1 MSKQRLSKQQ
11 HRRIEAA
18 QDRYRTDSES
28 GGESGL
34 VIARFGKQVLIE
46 TENGDRLTTT
56 LRRRTEDPVAGDEVV
71 WTPQGE
77 QGVIEAL
84 LPRRTVISRPN
95 SQGALRPI
103 AANIDR
109 LLIVI
114 APQPL
119 AQANLIDRYLVAAG
133 HAGIDTSLVLNKAD
147 LLSEEPSALQLA
159 DIYRELGIEV
169 LTTDRL
175 SDPAAEALLGMVA
188 TQTVALVGQSGVG
201 KSSLIQRLLPDLEIR
216 IGALSDAVGLGRHTT
231 TAAALYHLPGGG
243 RLIDSPGVREF
254 HLSHLSKDAVA
265 AGFAEFEP
273 LLGLC
278 RFRDCS
284 HSHEV
289 RCAILEAHDRGEI
302 SAERLASYR
311 QIVSSMGQ

>member
-11 HRRIEAA
+11 HRRIQAA
-18 QDRYRTDSES
+18 QDRYRNDSDL

-46 TENGDRLTTT
+46 SADGDRRTTT
-56 LRRRTEDPVAGDEVV
+56 LRRRAEDPVAGDEVV

-77 QGVIEAL
+77 HGVIEDL

-95 SQGALRPI
+95 SQGVLRPI

-133 HAGIDTSLVLNKAD
+133 HAGIEASLVVNKAD
-147 LLSEEPSALQLA
+147 LLPEAPSVLELA
-159 DIYRELGIEV
+159 EIYSHLGIEV
-169 LTTDRL
+169 LTTDQL
-175 SDPAAEALLGMVA
+175 SDPTANALLNMVA

-254 HLSHLSKDAVA
+254 HLSHLPKDAIA
-265 AGFAEFEP
+265 AGFVEFEP
-273 LLGLC
+273 LLGSC

-289 RCAILEAHDRGEI
+289 RCAILEAHERGEI
-302 SAERLASYR
+302 SEDRLSSYR
-311 QIVSSMGQ
+311 QIVSSMS

>member
-28 GGESGL
+28 GGELGL

-84 LPRRTVISRPN
+84 RPRRTVISRPN

-119 AQANLIDRYLVAAG
+119 AQANLIDRYLV
-133 HAGIDTSLVLNKAD
+133 K
-147 LLSEEPSALQLA
+147 
-159 DIYRELGIEV
+159 
-169 LTTDRL
+169 
-175 SDPAAEALLGMVA
+175 SDFNMTEMLKYAYP
-188 TQTVALVGQSGVG
+188 
-201 KSSLIQRLLPDLEIR
+201 
-216 IGALSDAVGLGRHTT
+216 
-231 TAAALYHLPGGG
+231 
-243 RLIDSPGVREF
+243 
-254 HLSHLSKDAVA
+254 
-265 AGFAEFEP
+265 
-273 LLGLC
+273 
-278 RFRDCS
+278 FR
-284 HSHEV
+284 
-289 RCAILEAHDRGEI
+289 
-302 SAERLASYR
+302 
-311 QIVSSMGQ
+311 QN

>member
-1 MSKQRLSKQQ
+1 
-11 HRRIEAA
+11 
-18 QDRYRTDSES
+18 
-28 GGESGL
+28 
-34 VIARFGKQVLIE
+34 
-46 TENGDRLTTT
+46 
-56 LRRRTEDPVAGDEVV
+56 V

-77 QGVIEAL
+77 HGVIEAL
-84 LPRRTVISRPN
+84 LPRRTIISRPN

-119 AQANLIDRYLVAAG
+119 AQANLIDRYLVAAS
-133 HAGIDTSLVLNKAD
+133 HAGIDASLIVNKAD
-147 LLSEEPSALQLA
+147 LLSEAPSVVQLA
-159 DIYRELGIEV
+159 ETYSELGVEV
-169 LTTDRL
+169 VTTGQL
-175 SDPAAEALLGMVA
+175 SDPGAETLMDMVA

-201 KSSLIQRLLPDLEIR
+201 KSSLIKRLLPDLEIR

-254 HLSHLSKDAVA
+254 HLSHLPKDAIES
-265 AGFAEFEP
+265 GFVEFEP
-273 LLGLC
+273 LIGLC

-289 RCAILEAHDRGEI
+289 RCAVLEAHERGEI
-302 SAERLASYR
+302 SSDRLASYR
-311 QIVSSMGQ
+311 QIVASMSQ

>member
-11 HRRIEAA
+11 HRRIQAA
-18 QDRYRTDSES
+18 QERYRSDSEL

-46 TENGDRLTTT
+46 AENGDRRTAT
-56 LRRRTEDPVAGDEVV
+56 LRRRAEDPVAGDTVV

-77 QGVIEAL
+77 HGVIEAL

-95 SQGALRPI
+95 SQRALRPI

-133 HAGIDTSLVLNKAD
+133 QAGIAASLVVNKAD
-147 LLSEEPSALQLA
+147 LLSEEPSVGKLA
-159 DIYRELGIEV
+159 ETYRNLDIEV

-175 SDPAAEALLGMVA
+175 SDPTAEALLNMTA

-254 HLSHLSKDAVA
+254 HLSHLSKDAIA
-265 AGFAEFEP
+265 AGFVEFEP

-284 HSHEV
+284 HSHEA
-289 RCAILEAHDRGEI
+289 RCAILEAHERGEI
-302 SAERLASYR
+302 STARLASYR
-311 QIVSSMGQ
+311 QIVSSMSP

>member
-11 HRRIEAA
+11 HRRIQAA
-18 QDRYRTDSES
+18 QDRYRNDSDL

-46 TENGDRLTTT
+46 SADGDRRTTT
-56 LRRRTEDPVAGDEVV
+56 LRRRAEDPVAGDEVV

-77 QGVIEAL
+77 HGVIEAL

-95 SQGALRPI
+95 SQGVLRPI

-133 HAGIDTSLVLNKAD
+133 HAGIEASLVVNKAD
-147 LLSEEPSALQLA
+147 LLPEAPSVLELA
-159 DIYRELGIEV
+159 EIYSHLGIEV
-169 LTTDRL
+169 LTTDQL
-175 SDPAAEALLGMVA
+175 SDPTANALLNMVA

-254 HLSHLSKDAVA
+254 HLSHLPKDAIA
-265 AGFAEFEP
+265 AGFVEFEP
-273 LLGLC
+273 LLGSC

-289 RCAILEAHDRGEI
+289 RCAILEAHERGEI
-302 SAERLASYR
+302 SEDRLSSYR
-311 QIVSSMGQ
+311 QIVSSMS

>member
-1 MSKQRLSKQQ
+1 MSKHRLSKQQ
-11 HRRIEAA
+11 HRRIQAA
-18 QDRYRTDSES
+18 QDRYRDDSDL

-34 VIARFGKQVLIE
+34 VIARFGKQVLVE
-46 TENGDRLTTT
+46 SADGNRRTTT
-56 LRRRTEDPVAGDEVV
+56 LRRRAEDPVAGDEIV

-77 QGVIEAL
+77 HGVIEAL

-95 SQGALRPI
+95 SQGVLRPI

-114 APQPL
+114 APRPL

-133 HAGIDTSLVLNKAD
+133 HAGIEASLVVNKAD
-147 LLSEEPSALQLA
+147 LLPEAPSVLQLA
-159 DIYRELGIEV
+159 EIYSHLGVEV
-169 LTTDRL
+169 LTTDQL
-175 SDPAAEALLGMVA
+175 SDPTAGALLDMVA

-254 HLSHLSKDAVA
+254 HLSHLPKDAIA
-265 AGFAEFEP
+265 AGFVEFEP
-273 LLGLC
+273 LLGSC

-284 HSHEV
+284 HSHED
-289 RCAILEAHDRGEI
+289 RCAILEAHERGEI
-302 SAERLASYR
+302 SEDRLSSYR
-311 QIVSSMGQ
+311 QIVSSMS

>member
-11 HRRIEAA
+11 HRRIQAA
-18 QDRYRTDSES
+18 QDRYRNDSDL

-46 TENGDRLTTT
+46 SADGDRRTTT
-56 LRRRTEDPVAGDEVV
+56 LRRRAEDPVAGDEVV

-77 QGVIEAL
+77 HGVIEAL

-95 SQGALRPI
+95 SQGVLRPI

-133 HAGIDTSLVLNKAD
+133 HAGIEASLVVNKAD
-147 LLSEEPSALQLA
+147 LLPEAPSVLQLA
-159 DIYRELGIEV
+159 EIYSHLGIEV
-169 LTTDRL
+169 LTTDQL
-175 SDPAAEALLGMVA
+175 SDPTANALLNMVA

-254 HLSHLSKDAVA
+254 HLSHLPKDAIA
-265 AGFAEFEP
+265 AGFVEFEP
-273 LLGLC
+273 LLGSC

-289 RCAILEAHDRGEI
+289 RCAILEAHERGEI
-302 SAERLASYR
+302 SEDRLSSYR
-311 QIVSSMGQ
+311 QIVSSMS

>member
-18 QDRYRTDSES
+18 QDRYRSDSES

-34 VIARFGKQVLIE
+34 VIALFGKQVLIE

-119 AQANLIDRYLVAAG
+119 AQANLIDRYLVAADY
-133 HAGIDTSLVLNKAD
+133 AGIETSLVLNKAD
-147 LLSEEPSALQLA
+147 LLSEEPSARQLA
-159 DIYRELGIEV
+159 EIYRELGIEV

-175 SDPAAEALLGMVA
+175 SDPAAEALLSMVA

-273 LLGLC
+273 LLGLG

>member
-1 MSKQRLSKQQ
+1 
-11 HRRIEAA
+11 
-18 QDRYRTDSES
+18 
-28 GGESGL
+28 
-34 VIARFGKQVLIE
+34 
-46 TENGDRLTTT
+46 
-56 LRRRTEDPVAGDEVV
+56 
-71 WTPQGE
+71 
-77 QGVIEAL
+77 
-84 LPRRTVISRPN
+84 
-95 SQGALRPI
+95 
-103 AANIDR
+103 
-109 LLIVI
+109 
-114 APQPL
+114 
-119 AQANLIDRYLVAAG
+119 
-133 HAGIDTSLVLNKAD
+133 
-147 LLSEEPSALQLA
+147 
-159 DIYRELGIEV
+159 LGIEV

-175 SDPAAEALLGMVA
+175 SDPAAEALLSMVA